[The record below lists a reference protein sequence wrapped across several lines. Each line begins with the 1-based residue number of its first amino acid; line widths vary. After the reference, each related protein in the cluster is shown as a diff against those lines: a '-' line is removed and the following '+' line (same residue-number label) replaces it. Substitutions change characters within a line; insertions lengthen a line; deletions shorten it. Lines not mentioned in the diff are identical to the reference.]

1 MAKLIDALTEFP
13 MHIEPQDRRTIL
25 KQATQDLHSEVD
37 ALASRL
43 DLTRRNG
50 YCQFLLAT
58 AAPMIGLELALERSD
73 IEKLFVDW
81 GHRRR
86 RFALALD
93 LHALELTAAPVDA
106 RCPLSLSEM
115 FGVLYV
121 IEGSRLGSQV
131 LLRRVDQSRDEGV
144 LSARTYLRASD
155 PMLWVTYLRT
165 LESTDAS
172 IDCAEMIAA
181 ARYTFG
187 LFRSAFT
194 EYCAPVPSH
203 GAAFSPAFA

>member
-1 MAKLIDALTEFP
+1 
-13 MHIEPQDRRTIL
+13 MHIQPQNRRTIL

-43 DLTRRNG
+43 DLTRRDS

-58 AAPMIGLELALERSD
+58 AGPMIGLELALERSD
-73 IEKLFVDW
+73 VEKWFVDW
-81 GHRRR
+81 SYRRR

-93 LHALELTAAPVDA
+93 LHALELTAVPVDA
-106 RCPLSLSEM
+106 RSAMSPSEM

-131 LLRRVDQSRDEGV
+131 LLRRVDESKDESV
-144 LSARTYLRASD
+144 LSARNYLRASD
-155 PMLWVTYLRT
+155 PMLWVTYLRA
-165 LESTDAS
+165 LEDNHAS
-172 IDCAEMIAA
+172 LDHAEMIAA

-187 LFRSAFT
+187 LFRSAFA
-194 EYCAPVPSH
+194 EYCATVPSQH
-203 GAAFSPAFA
+203 RAAFTPAFV